1 MPPIIQRSIDD
12 YYRDL
17 GFLNQEAYFENIID
31 PTDIRMESFEEFKK
45 NFQQPQVEELE
56 PTPMPLPI
64 REIEQEVIFEEPPP
78 SGAKKSDLDFA
89 LFAKDSYQDVDKR
102 RNINNHKYIK
112 ADSNNL
118 LATYYDEDNE
128 NLIMAVKGT
137 SEFGDARKDVGI
149 ALGSFGGS
157 IGLEPEYFGLTQKIK
172 ENEQKYKPK
181 KVTITGHSAGGSL
194 ASYVGVD
201 NPNYDVVT
209 FNMGTGMPF
218 LTDYVKCKMGGC
230 ENIKNYRV
238 AGDFASSLSDY
249 FASGNVYNLKPIK
262 PTEEMRIQAE
272 TKESIFI
279 PADLHI
285 PHSIDQ
291 FVGRTM
297 NNMMPDPYIYGRKLA
312 SRIGGFSAGIGLPLI
327 SSIAGSRT
335 QSMIAEEIE
344 KKVGDPE
351 FNPEV
356 ERAVT
361 EVFQEELQDLGLSPP
376 KSLPKLFDVPLEVIG
391 REQAEEQL
399 LTNPAFSNILKV
411 KNVASSFDKVSTI
424 SGGLLGFGLGNIAGN
439 LIYDNILK
447 SPENQFEDI

>member
-1 MPPIIQRSIDD
+1 
-12 YYRDL
+12 
-17 GFLNQEAYFENIID
+17 
-31 PTDIRMESFEEFKK
+31 
-45 NFQQPQVEELE
+45 
-56 PTPMPLPI
+56 
-64 REIEQEVIFEEPPP
+64 
-78 SGAKKSDLDFA
+78 
-89 LFAKDSYQDVDKR
+89 
-102 RNINNHKYIK
+102 
-112 ADSNNL
+112 
-118 LATYYDEDNE
+118 
-128 NLIMAVKGT
+128 
-137 SEFGDARKDVGI
+137 
-149 ALGSFGGS
+149 
-157 IGLEPEYFGLTQKIK
+157 
-172 ENEQKYKPK
+172 
-181 KVTITGHSAGGSL
+181 
-194 ASYVGVD
+194 
-201 NPNYDVVT
+201 
-209 FNMGTGMPF
+209 MGTGMPF